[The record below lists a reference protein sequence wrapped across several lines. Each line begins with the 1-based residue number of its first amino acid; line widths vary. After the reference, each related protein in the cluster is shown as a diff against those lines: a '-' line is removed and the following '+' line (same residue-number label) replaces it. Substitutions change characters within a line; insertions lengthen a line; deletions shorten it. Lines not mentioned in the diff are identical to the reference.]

1 MCTILAFH
9 RVHSEASLVIAA
21 NRDEFYARPTA
32 PPELLDP
39 ERRIYGGRDLKA
51 GGTWL
56 GVTPDGLFV
65 AVTNQRTFSPPD
77 PARHSRGELVLQ
89 ALRCRSIAEVRALIA
104 SLDGR
109 TYNPFNLLF
118 GDGRE
123 LSVAYAREEQ
133 QIGIET
139 FELPGVIVLA
149 NDRVG
154 APEYPKT
161 QRAEELIASLPSI
174 EALKVVLADH
184 EKPSLE
190 AIAEPPAG
198 SPFDRALLREFQ
210 ALCIHTPLYGTRSSS
225 IVAIEPGRTLRYLHA
240 DGPPC
245 TTTFHEIDHG

>member
-9 RVHSEASLVIAA
+9 RVHPTATLVIAA
-21 NRDEFYARPTA
+21 NRDELYARPTA
-32 PPELLDP
+32 PPHLLDR
-39 ERRIYGGRDLKA
+39 ERRIYAGKDLQA

-65 AVTNQRTFSPPD
+65 AVTNQRTMTPPD
-77 PARHSRGELVLQ
+77 PSRHSRGELVLQ
-89 ALRCRSIAEVRALIA
+89 ALRCRSIEEIRALIR

-123 LSVAYAREEQ
+123 LSVAYAREQRE
-133 QIGIET
+133 IAIES
-139 FELPGVIVLA
+139 FDPGVIVLA

-161 QRAEELIASLPSI
+161 HRAEQLIAGTPSLEQL
-174 EALKVVLADH
+174 EAVLADH
-184 EKPSLE
+184 EKPPLE
-190 AIAEPPAG
+190 SIPEPPPGAR
-198 SPFDRALLREFQ
+198 FDRAFLRELQ
-210 ALCIHTPLYGTRSSS
+210 ALCIHTPFYGTRSSS

-240 DGPPC
+240 EGPPC
-245 TTTFHEIDHG
+245 TTPFRDIELV